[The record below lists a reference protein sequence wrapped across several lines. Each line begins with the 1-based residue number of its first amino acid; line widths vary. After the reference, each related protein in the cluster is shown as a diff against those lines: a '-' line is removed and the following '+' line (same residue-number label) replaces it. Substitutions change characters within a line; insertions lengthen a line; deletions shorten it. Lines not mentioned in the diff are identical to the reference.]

1 MFILWVRLDP
11 RQTKRTMGLYGVMS
25 YGVTLRTRE
34 IGVRMALGAR
44 RETILILMMRDAGKV
59 IGAGVAAGALGGL
72 WLARFIHGLLF
83 GVSPVDGT
91 SLILALVA
99 LVIVALVAAYLPARR
114 AVCIEPIIALRYE

>member
-1 MFILWVRLDP
+1 
-11 RQTKRTMGLYGVMS
+11 MS

-99 LVIVALVAAYLPARR
+99 LVIVALFAAYLPARR